1 MATPLQDNLAAAE
14 TLLARFRNAT
24 LPHYINGR
32 PVAGSSGQSFDN
44 LTPIDNSVIGKV
56 SAGNA
61 EDIDAACTAAQAAF
75 PAWRDMPG
83 EERKVLL
90 HRIAD
95 GHPDNAFIHL
105 SLRIAHGRSL
115 EVRKAA
121 GDLLFE
127 TFCRTLQPLVDRRPL
142 ALSFEISEIDP
153 VLNYKGGNIREYMA
167 KRGTA

>member
-1 MATPLQDNLAAAE
+1 MPHIVIEYTANLEPELQLPDLIHALHKVAAGIE
-14 TLLARFRNAT
+14 
-24 LPHYINGR
+24 
-32 PVAGSSGQSFDN
+32 
-44 LTPIDNSVIGKV
+44 
-56 SAGNA
+56 
-61 EDIDAACTAAQAAF
+61 AF
-75 PAWRDMPG
+75 PLAGLRTRAERRDHY
-83 EERKVLL
+83 L
-90 HRIAD
+90 IAD

-127 TFCRTLQPLVDRRPL
+127 TFCRSLQPLVDKRPL

-153 VLNYKGGNIREYMA
+153 MLNYKGGNIREYLA